1 MSLVQRTSRYLQPS
15 HERFEPLP
23 AAAALLDPA
32 SAGQLLSL
40 ADREDLVE
48 AAKAF
53 IKDMSQSQLLEPTV
67 PMNLAQGENDE
78 NQPSTSHDSAE
89 DAEAAPPP
97 VKRAKF
103 RYLAQKVGNL
113 PVPGPHTI
121 DRELDEHL
129 TAVRQ
134 GVNTPCRT
142 AVKCSSRF
150 WIQHSLSGR
159 PRPANGPY
167 WHHLLLTWCPCLHLR
182 HPLRECLVYVL
193 ISPKEKGTEH

>member
-1 MSLVQRTSRYLQPS
+1 MFHCKSNGCHSVANAMKMSLVQRTSRYLQPS
-15 HERFEPLP
+15 NERFEPLP
-23 AAAALLDPA
+23 VAAALLDLA

-67 PMNLAQGENDE
+67 PIDLAEGDNDE
-78 NQPSTSHDSAE
+78 NQPSTSHDSTE

-113 PVPGPHTI
+113 PIPGPHAI
-121 DRELDEHL
+121 DRELDEYL
-129 TAVRQ
+129 AAVRQ
-134 GVNTPCRT
+134 GVLALDSAFT
-142 AVKCSSRF
+142 F
-150 WIQHSLSGR
+150 WQAKTSEWPIL
-159 PRPANGPY
+159 PA
-167 WHHLLLTWCPCLHLR
+167 
-182 HPLRECLVYVL
+182 
-193 ISPKEKGTEH
+193 SQASTERVFSVCVW

>member
-1 MSLVQRTSRYLQPS
+1 MKMSLVQRTSRYLQPS

-53 IKDMSQSQLLEPTV
+53 IKDMSQSQLLKPTV
-67 PMNLAQGENDE
+67 PMNLAQGENDG
-78 NQPSTSHDSAE
+78 NQPSTSHDSTE
-89 DAEAAPPP
+89 DAEAPPP
-97 VKRAKF
+97 VKNAKF

-121 DRELDEHL
+121 DRELDEYL
-129 TAVRQ
+129 AAVRQ
-134 GVNTPCRT
+134 RVLALDSAFTFWQ
-142 AVKCSSRF
+142 VKRK
-150 WIQHSLSGR
+150 R
-159 PRPANGPY
+159 
-167 WHHLLLTWCPCLHLR
+167 
-182 HPLRECLVYVL
+182 
-193 ISPKEKGTEH
+193 

>member
-1 MSLVQRTSRYLQPS
+1 MRAFIHTNRHYFCFFCCRYRLVIPPPYTFHCKSNGCHSVANAMKMSLVQRTSRYLQPS
-15 HERFEPLP
+15 HGRCEPLP

-113 PVPGPHTI
+113 PVPGPHTT
-121 DRELDEHL
+121 DRELDEYL

-134 GVNTPCRT
+134 GVLALDSAFTFWQ
-142 AVKCSSRF
+142 VKRK
-150 WIQHSLSGR
+150 R
-159 PRPANGPY
+159 
-167 WHHLLLTWCPCLHLR
+167 
-182 HPLRECLVYVL
+182 
-193 ISPKEKGTEH
+193 

>member
-1 MSLVQRTSRYLQPS
+1 MKMSLVQRTSRYLQPS

-67 PMNLAQGENDE
+67 PIDLAEGDNDE
-78 NQPSTSHDSAE
+78 NQPSTSHDSTE

-113 PVPGPHTI
+113 PVY
-121 DRELDEHL
+121 
-129 TAVRQ
+129 Q
-134 GVNTPCRT
+134 GNTP
-142 AVKCSSRF
+142 
-150 WIQHSLSGR
+150 
-159 PRPANGPY
+159 
-167 WHHLLLTWCPCLHLR
+167 LT
-182 HPLRECLVYVL
+182 VN
-193 ISPKEKGTEH
+193 